1 MNGIEIGLV
10 SAILPDRTLEEV
22 VGFAAGR
29 GFDCVEIMCW
39 PVGKAERRYAGVTHI
54 DVDRLD
60 DDAAKGIG
68 QMLKR
73 HGMRISGLGYY
84 PNPLDP
90 DEAKSTFFIDH
101 IGKIIRA
108 ADLLGVPVVN
118 TFVGRD
124 PSKSVDEN
132 IRLFEKKW
140 PPIVKLAEAHNVR
153 IGIENCPMFFT
164 MDEWPGGK
172 NLATTPA
179 IWDRLFEIIPSPA
192 FGLNYDPSHMVWQ
205 MMDPVQ
211 PVFDYAH
218 RFHHVHLKDAH
229 VHPER
234 LKRVGIMA
242 TPLEYHSPRIPGRG
256 DVDWKTFFEALRRAG
271 YKGAACLEVEDKDFE
286 GSMEDVE
293 KAIDR
298 ALGHI
303 RTFVPANV

>member
-1 MNGIEIGLV
+1 MDIGLV

-29 GFDCVEIMCW
+29 GFDCVEVMCW

-54 DVDRLD
+54 DIDALD
-60 DDAAKGIG
+60 EHAAEGIR
-68 QMLKR
+68 QMLQR

-90 DEAKSTFFIDH
+90 DETKSELFIGH
-101 IGKIIRA
+101 ICNLIRA
-108 ADLLGVPVVN
+108 ADRLGVAVVN

-124 PSKSVDEN
+124 PARNVEEN
-132 IRLFEKKW
+132 IRTFAKKW
-140 PPIVKLAEAHNVR
+140 PPIVKLAEAHNIR
-153 IGIENCPMFFT
+153 IGIENCPMYFT
-164 MDEWPGGK
+164 VDEWPGGK

-205 MMDPVQ
+205 MMDPIQ
-211 PVFDYAH
+211 PVLDYSH
-218 RFHHVHLKDAH
+218 RFHHVHLKDAY
-229 VHPER
+229 VDRER

-242 TPLEYHSPRIPGRG
+242 TPLEYHAPRIPGRG
-256 DVDWKTFFEALRRAG
+256 DVDWKAFFEALERVG

-286 GSMEDVE
+286 GSRQDVE
-293 KAIDR
+293 RAIDS

-303 RTFVPANV
+303 RSYVAPRR